1 MTPPIPPKLTFLSL
15 LNSIPQKVTTK
26 KRETLI
32 LNVDGCIAACFVDLL
47 RSCGAFTQEEVRDT
61 YLAFGGYTT
70 LEVTTRVWGVWT
82 DIIYVI
88 FLSFLIGPA
97 LLRFYFQADEL
108 IANGCLNGMFVLGRS
123 VGFIGHFLDQKR
135 LKQPLYRHPWDD
147 ISYQSVN

>member
-1 MTPPIPPKLTFLSL
+1 M
-15 LNSIPQKVTTK
+15 TTK

-47 RSCGAFTQEEVRDT
+47 RSCGAFTQEEVGVCAVWLVRTPHTRAGLPVGKVALSLLYDT
-61 YLAFGGYTT
+61 FHDGNGMPGLLVASVLGHT
-70 LEVTTRVWGVWT
+70 LHM
-82 DIIYVI
+82 Y
-88 FLSFLIGPA
+88 FLFLCC
-97 LLRFYFQADEL
+97 QADEL

-123 VGFIGHFLDQKR
+123 VGFIGHYLDQKR